1 MQDENASR
9 KRAVAA
15 ARIAHAAWSGGPHG
29 AAAATAIE
37 AGKHLVRPVL
47 AAVTVIFGL
56 PLLFLA
62 AIPCNLFD
70 APSVKSADIQEMTAQ
85 AQTLNASWKRQ
96 RSLEQQAVE
105 LFVSLLPKDL
115 GFISVETRLGNTN
128 DYWQIAITSVLHEQD
143 VALLDEDKIVQTMK
157 DKMQYKLEPKYKDGK
172 LVGYILVI
180 YDMTPD
186 ELMNKLAF
194 DEQQRDWAAL
204 IADTIADSDYAAPV
218 GSSDNTAD
226 EDLSDIVFTGRGN
239 SKDVVYF
246 SQYDSRWDSQMYGRT
261 NTIAGAGCGPSSLAI
276 CISTL
281 TNKTVTPPEVCEW
294 SVKTGHRCEGSGSY
308 HSLIP
313 DGAAHWGVPCRGI
326 GQSRKLLIQALQDGK
341 LVVAIMS
348 QGHFT
353 RGGHFIVLR
362 GIAQLADI
370 YPRREWEEITA
381 CCDATICLGVNDT
394 TSAQFVSEKC
404 GMTTIRVTNNQQP
417 QTPLFSPVANLSRPY
432 SQTRSN
438 TQRALMQPDEVLRLD
453 NAKSIVM
460 LRGQL
465 PMLLYK
471 VMPPE
476 FADFK
481 KLRTLSIAKYH
492 GKTDEVEEE
501 LRKTQTKQP
510 KRSAEQA
517 VYANLLHF
525 EKEESCSAPALTAQQ
540 LQEIQDALNKGEKDK

>member
-37 AGKHLVRPVL
+37 AGKHLVRPML

-62 AIPCNLFD
+62 AIPCNFFD

-85 AQTLNASWKRQ
+85 AQNLNASWKRQ

-105 LFVSLLPKDL
+105 LFVSLLPKNL

-186 ELMNKLAF
+186 ELMDKLAF
-194 DEQQRDWAAL
+194 AEQQRDWAAL
-204 IADTIADSDYAAPV
+204 IADTIADSDYTAPV

-239 SKDVVYF
+239 SKSVVYF
-246 SQYDSRWDSQMYGRT
+246 SQYDSRWGSQMYGRT

-326 GQSRKLLIQALQDGK
+326 GQKTADSGFAGRETG
-341 LVVAIMS
+341 
-348 QGHFT
+348 
-353 RGGHFIVLR
+353 RGDHESGAFHARRAFHRAARYHKPRQNPGCGLR
-362 GIAQLADI
+362 Q
-370 YPRREWEEITA
+370 
-381 CCDATICLGVNDT
+381 
-394 TSAQFVSEKC
+394 
-404 GMTTIRVTNNQQP
+404 
-417 QTPLFSPVANLSRPY
+417 
-432 SQTRSN
+432 
-438 TQRALMQPDEVLRLD
+438 
-453 NAKSIVM
+453 
-460 LRGQL
+460 
-465 PMLLYK
+465 
-471 VMPPE
+471 
-476 FADFK
+476 
-481 KLRTLSIAKYH
+481 LRTQSKGVGHQYFS
-492 GKTDEVEEE
+492 ERV
-501 LRKTQTKQP
+501 
-510 KRSAEQA
+510 
-517 VYANLLHF
+517 
-525 EKEESCSAPALTAQQ
+525 QQ
-540 LQEIQDALNKGEKDK
+540 GRRRRWAFLGTGLGGTNGN